1 MAGGPAVF
9 TIPAGLPFADLVA
22 REVLRAHGRADPL
35 ALADVTLLV
44 PTRRAV
50 VTLREAFL
58 REGGGRLT
66 LLPRLRAIADAGT
79 EAAEMPTGTEAA
91 ALDLPP
97 AVDPV
102 HREMLL
108 ARLILDGGVV
118 DGLDLDAPRALA
130 LAGDLA
136 RLIDEMTAEGVGADG
151 LDTVLAAC
159 VGPEW
164 RDRLAELSAHWETTQ
179 TLLAHVL
186 AAWPERLRALGLG
199 DVAMVRDATIDALTA
214 RVVAGGMPGPVI
226 AAGSTGSVPAT
237 RRLLAAVARSP
248 GGAVVL
254 PGLDETLEEETFR
267 TLTPD
272 HPQFGLARVL
282 DELGLTRADVRRW
295 PGCGAHDTAD
305 ARARRWLVSEALRPA
320 ESTDRWGG
328 LAAHAPA
335 EGDPLK
341 GLALHRAPGPREE
354 AALIAVLMRETLETP
369 GRTAALVTP
378 DRMLARRVQA
388 ALRRWGV
395 EVDDTG
401 GTPLSKTAP
410 GAFLLHLLEVAAEEA
425 APVAL
430 LSLLKHPLAALGLD
444 PAACR
449 RAARTLDRAILRG
462 PRPAPGLGT
471 LRHIVTSRR
480 RKLAEGGR
488 RAVPHGV
495 RDRDLADAD
504 NLLRRLQSS
513 LAPLARL
520 FADGPAPL
528 PEIARALEDAALA
541 VARTNAQAGGDRLW
555 HGDAGDAAAQ
565 LLDRLAS
572 APDGALAVTGAETGA
587 ILRRLMDQVSVR
599 QRAATHPR
607 LKILGAAEARMT
619 TADVLI
625 LGGLNEGTWPQVPD
639 ADPWLTR
646 GMRTALGLLPPERRL
661 GLAAHD
667 LAQAL
672 GGETVHLTRAEK
684 AGGKPQVAS
693 RWLTRIESLVQGLNG
708 EDALKALAHAHDAG
722 SWAAALDRADRVE
735 GPGRPAPKPPVHL
748 RPRRLSVTRI
758 ERWIRDPYEIYAQY
772 VLRLSPLDPLDAEPD
787 ARDRGTAL
795 HAALEAFT
803 RAVGDGPLPAD
814 AEAQLEAAG
823 RAAFADL
830 EDFPGAHALWWGK
843 FRRAAAWFLDWER
856 VRRAKGKVPLDV
868 EVRGELAVEGPAG
881 PFLLTGT
888 ADRID
893 LLPDGT
899 AEIIDYKTGSGAT
912 PGTVA
917 SGLSPQL
924 PLEAAMLMAGGL
936 GGLGPREVTAL
947 TYVELKG
954 GREAG
959 NERSALASKPPKTA
973 AELAAEARAGLAD
986 RVARFDD
993 PDVGYLSRLLPQS
1006 VAAEGDYDHL
1016 ARVREWTAGDA
1027 GDAEDVA

>member
-1 MAGGPAVF
+1 MASGPAVF

-22 REVLRAHGRADPL
+22 REVLRAHGDTDPL

-50 VTLREAFL
+50 GVLREAFL

-66 LLPRLRAIADAGT
+66 LLPRLRAIADAGS
-79 EAAEMPTGTEAA
+79 EAAELPTGADAA
-91 ALDLPP
+91 ALDLAPP
-97 AVDPV
+97 VDPV
-102 HREMLL
+102 HREILL

-130 LAGDLA
+130 LGGDLA

-151 LDTVLAAC
+151 LGAVLEASA
-159 VGPEW
+159 GPDW
-164 RDRLAELSAHWETTQ
+164 QDRLADLSAHWETTH
-179 TLLAHVL
+179 TVLAHVL
-186 AAWPERLRALGLG
+186 SAWPEQLHALGLS
-199 DVAMVRDATIDALTA
+199 DVARHRDAMIDALTA
-214 RVVAGGMPGPVI
+214 RVTAGAMPGPVI

-267 TLTPD
+267 ALTPD

-282 DELGLTRADVRRW
+282 QDFGMVRDDVRRW
-295 PGCGAHDTAD
+295 PGCDGIDTAD

-320 ESTDRWGG
+320 DSTDRWGR
-328 LAAHAPA
+328 LAASAPA
-335 EGDPLK
+335 DGDPLA
-341 GLALHRAPGPREE
+341 GLALHRANGPREE
-354 AALIAVLMRETLETP
+354 AALIAVLMREALETP

-388 ALRRWGV
+388 ALRRWGI

-410 GAFLLHLLEVAAEEA
+410 GAFLLHIVEVLAEDA
-425 APVAL
+425 SPIAL

-444 PAACR
+444 PAHCR
-449 RAARTLDRAILRG
+449 RVARTLDRAVLRG
-462 PRPAPGLGT
+462 PRPTPGLDA
-471 LRHIVTSRR
+471 LRHIVAGLRR
-480 RKLAEGGR
+480 RVAEGDR
-488 RAVPHGV
+488 RAVPGGV
-495 RDRDLADAD
+495 HDRDLAAVDDVLARLDAA
-504 NLLRRLQSS
+504 
-513 LAPLARL
+513 LAPLGKL
-520 FADGPAPL
+520 FASGSAPL
-528 PEIARALEDAALA
+528 PAIARALESAAIA
-541 VARTNAQAGGDRLW
+541 VGTSDREAGGDRLW
-555 HGDAGDAAAQ
+555 RGDAGDAAVQ
-565 LLDRLAS
+565 LLDRLAGC
-572 APDGALAVTGAETGA
+572 PDGALGIAGREAGP
-587 ILRRLMDQVSVR
+587 ILRGMMDRIPVR
-599 QRAATHPR
+599 QRATTHPR

-646 GMRTALGLLPPERRL
+646 GMRSALGLLPPERRL

-667 LAQAL
+667 IAQAL
-672 GGETVHLTRAEK
+672 GAPCVHMTRAEK

-693 RWLTRIESLVQGLNG
+693 RWLTRLESLVLGLQG
-708 EDALKALAHAHDAG
+708 EEALHALYRAHDAG
-722 SWAAALDRADRVE
+722 PWAAALDDAERVE
-735 GPGRPAPKPPVHL
+735 GPGRPAPKPPVRL

-772 VLRLSPLDPLDAEPD
+772 VLKLSPLDPLDAAPD

-795 HAALEAFT
+795 HAALEAFLEEI
-803 RAVGDGPLPAD
+803 GDGPLPAD
-814 AEAQLEAAG
+814 AAARLEAAG
-823 RAAFADL
+823 RAAFAHL

-843 FRRAAAWFLDWER
+843 FRRAAAWFLEWEGQ
-856 VRRAKGKVPLDV
+856 RRAQGKVPLAL
-868 EVRGELAVEGPAG
+868 EVRGEMEIEAGLA
-881 PFLLTGT
+881 PFVLTGT
-888 ADRID
+888 ADRVD

-899 AEIIDYKTGSGAT
+899 AEILDYKTGSGASAS
-912 PGTVA
+912 TVA

-924 PLEAAMLMAGGL
+924 PLEAAMLMAGNL
-936 GGLGPREVTAL
+936 GGLGPREVSAL

-954 GREAG
+954 GREPG
-959 NERSALASKPPKTA
+959 NEKSALGGKAKKTA
-973 AELAAEARAGLAD
+973 AELAAEARTGLAE
-986 RVARFDD
+986 RVARYDD
-993 PDVGYLSRLLPQS
+993 PDVGYLSRLRPQNVS
-1006 VAAEGDYDHL
+1006 AEGDYDHL

-1027 GDAEDVA
+1027 GDAEEGE